1 MDGEALIGIS
11 RFLSTFRYLKGS
23 RIIMKDLDSLKVK
36 VSRIMTKNLI
46 TVAVG
51 STVDEAVR
59 KMIEYDVEC
68 LPVVDS
74 KGVLHGLLTFRDII
88 TKAVYSQADV
98 RKLKVEDIMA
108 KDLVTC
114 KPSDT
119 VLDVVKTMKNK
130 HLRRIPVVNA
140 KNKLVGLITDFDLAL
155 FGWDFK

>member
-1 MDGEALIGIS
+1 MTRKAFIGIS
-11 RFLSTFRYLKGS
+11 RFLSTFRHLKRS
-23 RIIMKDLDSLKVK
+23 RIIMKDLDHLKVK

-46 TVAVG
+46 TV
-51 STVDEAVR
+51 STGNTVEEAVK

-68 LPVVDS
+68 LPAIDS
-74 KGVLHGLLTFRDII
+74 KGVLCGLLTFRDII
-88 TKAVYSQADV
+88 TKVVYSRANV
-98 RKLKVEDIMA
+98 GKLKVEDIMT

-119 VLDVVKTMKNK
+119 VLEVVKTMKNR

-140 KNKLVGLITDFDLAL
+140 ENKLVGLITDFDLAL